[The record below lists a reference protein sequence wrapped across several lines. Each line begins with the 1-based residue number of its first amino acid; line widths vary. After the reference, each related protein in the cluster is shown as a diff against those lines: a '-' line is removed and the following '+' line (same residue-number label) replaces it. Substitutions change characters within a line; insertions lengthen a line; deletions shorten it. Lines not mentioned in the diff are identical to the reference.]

1 MGEYVTYRDNSG
13 HYGDF
18 EHGRSSQIAYESDHW
33 ENCEFWISLEKMR
46 KGKEERERER
56 EREVLLF
63 FEMLVGIERTIH
75 DLGEFKLF
83 VNNNKMCF
91 RMSKVK
97 SAVF

>member
-1 MGEYVTYRDNSG
+1 MSQNKEKRDNSG

-18 EHGRSSQIAYESDHW
+18 EHGRSTQIAYE
-33 ENCEFWISLEKMR
+33 
-46 KGKEERERER
+46 
-56 EREVLLF
+56 LF

-91 RMSKVK
+91 RKSKVK
-97 SAVF
+97 SAVFYERASDFRRARMGCKLQP